1 MTGTTRCLSRCLRWT
16 RRAAAGAV
24 GLAIASASQVAWADE
39 GGVSF
44 WLPGLFGSLAAVPQQ
59 PGWNVAEIFYHTS
72 VWAGADVTRSR
83 EITIGRFNPT
93 LNATLSGSLNADANL
108 VLGTA
113 NYVFASP
120 VLGGQASVGLM
131 GVFGRNDVNLAANV
145 TGTLGPIPFSRSDM
159 ITSEATGFGDLYPVA
174 SLRWNKGVDNYMV
187 YATGDLPVGLYNSSN
202 LANIGIGH
210 YAVDAGGGYTYF
222 NPQTGHEFS
231 AVAGLTYNFL
241 NPATQYQNGVD
252 FHLDWGASQFVN
264 KAVLIGAVGYVY
276 QQVTGDSGSGDRVG
290 AFESRVIGVGPQI
303 GFLFPMETAVGP
315 MQGYLNFK
323 GYAEFDQQNRPAG
336 WNAWLTFA
344 ISPAGPPPAAAPLV
358 RKY

>member
-1 MTGTTRCLSRCLRWT
+1 M
-16 RRAAAGAV
+16 AA
-24 GLAIASASQVAWADE
+24 ASQVALADE

-44 WLPGLFGSLAAVPQQ
+44 WLPGLYGSLAAVPQQ
-59 PGWNVAEIFYHTS
+59 PGWSFAEVFYHTS
-72 VWAGADVTRSR
+72 VWAGADVAVAR
-83 EITIGRFNPT
+83 EVTIGRFNPT
-93 LNATLSGSLNADANL
+93 VNAALSASLNANANL
-108 VLGTA
+108 VLGNAT
-113 NYVFASP
+113 YVFAKP
-120 VLGGQASVGLM
+120 VLGGQASVGMM

-145 TGTLGPIPFSRSDM
+145 TGNLGPIPFSRSDM
-159 ITSEATGFGDLYPVA
+159 ISSEATGFGDLYPVGT
-174 SLRWNKGVDNYMV
+174 LRWNKGVDNYMV
-187 YATGDLPVGLYNSSN
+187 YVTGDLPVGLYNSSN

-210 YAVDAGGGYTYF
+210 YAVDSGAGYTYF

-231 AVAGLTYNFL
+231 AVAGLTYNFI

-252 FHLDWGASQFVN
+252 FHLDWGASQFVT
-264 KAVLIGAVGYVY
+264 KEMLIGAVGYVY
-276 QQVTGDSGSGDRVG
+276 QQISGDSGAGDRVG

-303 GFLFPMETAVGP
+303 GFLFPLANN

-344 ISPAGPPPAAAPLV
+344 VSPAAAPTPLT